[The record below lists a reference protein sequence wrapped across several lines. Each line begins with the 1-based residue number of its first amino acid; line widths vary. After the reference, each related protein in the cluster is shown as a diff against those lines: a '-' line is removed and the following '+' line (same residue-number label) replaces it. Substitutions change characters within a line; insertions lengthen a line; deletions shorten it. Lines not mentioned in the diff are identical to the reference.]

1 MAIKQA
7 LAVKTMEAAAG
18 GKVVSASLSEVTNGW
33 VALVIKAAD
42 KKLVCVTQGECPL
55 TAMWAVEN
63 SCEQDGLHVDIMS
76 LNANNAAVIRR
87 FVKWAAPSACGT
99 KGTSIGFSDWLGAA
113 GGCIAPLFVKKQ
125 VKPVLAEYSAAD
137 SVLLKRNFLEAVDAA
152 TWGVF
157 ETGYKEGYGANA
169 EGLKS
174 EEDIVKALLYG
185 YSMFG
190 LDCSDKINLQI
201 EKMSDAEVEKRYN
214 DFPQEFRD
222 AMQGSYLEANFQVG
236 SEVIHFEPEQL
247 RRIVLEYGEAIMH
260 AQFIYNSYLK
270 NTPWEIDF
278 ELLISKEGKLLSPQE
293 HYLIA
298 NELQRNGIKF
308 AALGLNTLDEAQLLQ
323 EMLQTHAAIA
333 DTFGYRLS
341 FLHADLT
348 LKDLG
353 AVAKTL
359 KGKVHF
365 KLSSVLWLA
374 AWETVLK
381 LAPQLACQMRDYA
394 GLAETDAL
402 IPQTETGKAYAL
414 SYKTLLAPEAGNF
427 ADQVKEV
434 LAVNHA
440 AYSERI
446 SVLVGN
452 YLRTL

>member
-87 FVKWAAPSACGT
+87 FVKWAAPS
-99 KGTSIGFSDWLGAA
+99 
-113 GGCIAPLFVKKQ
+113 
-125 VKPVLAEYSAAD
+125 
-137 SVLLKRNFLEAVDAA
+137 VDAA

-185 YSMFG
+185 YSMIG

>member
-152 TWGVF
+152 NWGVF

-185 YSMFG
+185 YSMIG

-236 SEVIHFEPEQL
+236 S
-247 RRIVLEYGEAIMH
+247 EAIMH

-381 LAPQLACQMRDYA
+381 LAPQLACQMRDYV

-452 YLRTL
+452 YLRTLEQI